1 MGRSGGRNATEV
13 EKIVVDFERSG
24 LNRREYCE
32 RRGIA
37 RPTLDWYRRR
47 VRASR
52 SSANF
57 VPVKIKRAPSPA
69 AARAIGDED
78 NGFALVLGERT
89 PHRDRLEL
97 RRRQTGAADPDRRSA
112 A

>member
-13 EKIVVDFERSG
+13 EKIVVYFERSG

-52 SSANF
+52 SSANI
-57 VPVKIKRAPSPA
+57 VPVKIKRAASPA

-78 NGFALVLGERT
+78 NGFALVLGNG
-89 PHRDRLEL
+89 
-97 RRRQTGAADPDRRSA
+97 RRIETGWNFDGDKLAQLIRIAGGA
-112 A
+112 

>member
-1 MGRSGGRNATEV
+1 MGRSGGRNAAEV

-24 LNRREYCE
+24 LNRREFCE

-57 VPVKIKRAPSPA
+57 VPVKIKG
-69 AARAIGDED
+69 ARSQATARVIGEEGK
-78 NGFALVLGERT
+78 GFALVLANGRRIESGWNFG
-89 PHRDRLEL
+89 DDELARLI
-97 RRRQTGAADPDRRSA
+97 RIAGAA
-112 A
+112 